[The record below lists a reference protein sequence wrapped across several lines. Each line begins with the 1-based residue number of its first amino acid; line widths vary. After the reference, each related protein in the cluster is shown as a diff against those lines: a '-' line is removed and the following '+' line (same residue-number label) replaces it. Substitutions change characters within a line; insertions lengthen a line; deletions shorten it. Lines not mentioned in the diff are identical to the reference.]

1 MVTKNWTTQPRKAQL
16 SMDKIH
22 KVNIGNYV
30 SEKFEG
36 SPPLTPRCFAALNA
50 AVVLVLFQIL
60 LYYLMVSCTTISNEL
75 YVNA

>member
-1 MVTKNWTTQPRKAQL
+1 MYTV
-16 SMDKIH
+16 II

-50 AVVLVLFQIL
+50 AVVVGFIPDSTLLSDGF
-60 LYYLMVSCTTISNEL
+60 LYYHK
-75 YVNA
+75 Y